1 MTQTLTTSRLTL
13 RPLAPRDEDA
23 ATAFY
28 MSERS
33 AMTGGHLPRPAAWRA
48 FAAMLGHWQ
57 MRGFGL
63 WAVTRKGDDTAIG
76 MVGPYFP
83 AGWPETEIG
92 WVLFDGAEG
101 HGYAFEAAQ
110 AAMADARTR
119 LGWTDIVHYIRAG
132 NDRSIRLAER
142 MGARLDPDAPRPEGS
157 SGPALV
163 YRQPGGAP

>member
-1 MTQTLTTSRLTL
+1 MTLTTERLTL
-13 RPLAPRDEDA
+13 RPLAPRDEA
-23 ATAFY
+23 AVTAFY

-57 MRGFGL
+57 ARGYGL
-63 WAVTRKGDDTAIG
+63 WAVTPHGDDVVLG

-83 AGWPETEIG
+83 GGWPEPEIG

-101 HGYAFEAAQ
+101 HGYAFEAAR
-110 AAMADARTR
+110 AALADAGAR
-119 LGWTDIVHYIRAG
+119 LGWTEIVHYIRPG

-142 MGARLDPDAPRPEGS
+142 LGAKLDPQAAQPEGG
-157 SGPALV
+157 SGEALV
-163 YRQPGGAP
+163 YRQPQVAP